1 MMVRITIRITIHC
14 THVLGF
20 CEEHKKGML
29 LVTFN
34 VSILKID
41 FTTKV
46 LIYCIEF
53 HYKSLFVYT
62 PCDINLIYSSL
73 MYQSIPKPL
82 IPPPGNPRAYKHITT
97 AVYDYRKLANSLRVD
112 ASYFLHCTLKCM

>member
-20 CEEHKKGML
+20 YEEHKKGML

-41 FTTKV
+41 
-46 LIYCIEF
+46 LLY
-53 HYKSLFVYT
+53 
-62 PCDINLIYSSL
+62 
-73 MYQSIPKPL
+73 
-82 IPPPGNPRAYKHITT
+82 
-97 AVYDYRKLANSLRVD
+97 
-112 ASYFLHCTLKCM
+112 